1 MPVAKPKN
9 AGNHGCRVLKVTPEG
24 SPFFAIARGLSRW
37 PDAIVGFCMVMN
49 AVQRGQFGKAAW
61 LEHSVAKA

>member
-1 MPVAKPKN
+1 
-9 AGNHGCRVLKVTPEG
+9 VTPEG
-24 SPFFAIARGLSRW
+24 SPFFAIARGLSRS

-49 AVQRGQFGKAAW
+49 AVLRGQFGKAAW